1 LTGGGL
7 RRSLG
12 GWSEVRKGAL
22 KGREH
27 VKSDERILGDS
38 DFVADVLSQA
48 EEKFNRNYE
57 LKRLGYDLSRIA
69 KRVAE
74 VCQLKEDDI
83 LSKGKQQEKVKVR
96 SLLCYWAVREVG
108 MSLTEL
114 ARLLV

>member
-1 LTGGGL
+1 MESGLGQGRRSESTGGGSI
-7 RRSLG
+7 RSLG

-27 VKSDERILGDS
+27 LKSDERILGDS

-48 EEKFNRNYE
+48 EEKLNRNCE

-74 VCQLKEDDI
+74 VCQLKERI
-83 LSKGKQQEKVKVR
+83 SSPKASRKR
-96 SLLCYWAVREVG
+96 R
-108 MSLTEL
+108 
-114 ARLLV
+114 